1 MDIRFEVFAI
11 ISRPVADV
19 YEAVAD
25 PAKLSAYFT
34 TNGAQG
40 RLQAGARVMWDFAD
54 FPGAFPVTVVD
65 AKPHEQI
72 VLRWAAND
80 AGAAAPYETKVIFRF
95 EAIGADRT
103 RVRIVEEGWHQTPT
117 GLAASYGN
125 CMGWSQML
133 CGMKAWME
141 HGLNLRDGM
150 YV

>member
-11 ISRPVADV
+11 IARPLAEV

-34 TNGAQG
+34 TNGAKG
-40 RLQAGARVMWDFAD
+40 RLEAGARVSWDFAD

-65 AKPHEQI
+65 ARPHEQI
-72 VLRWAAND
+72 VLRWQAND
-80 AGAAAPYETKVIFRF
+80 AGANQAYETKIIIRF
-95 EAIGADRT
+95 ETVSPSRT

-117 GLAASYGN
+117 GLTASYGN

-133 CGMKAWME
+133 CGMKAWLE
-141 HGLNLRDGM
+141 HGINLREGM